1 MAPGKRATDQIAKK
15 VRASFERQGFMA
27 TLGAELTLV
36 ERGEVHIEVACRAG
50 LAQQHGYLHGG
61 VSMALIDTACGYAAI
76 SMAEGDMEVLTVEL
90 KVNLLAP
97 AVGDRLRAVGRVLR
111 PGRTLTVCQG
121 DGFAITAQ
129 GEKHVATLL
138 ATMMTVALPATR

>member
-1 MAPGKRATDQIAKK
+1 MAA
-15 VRASFERQGFMA
+15 
-27 TLGAELTLV
+27 LGAELTRV
-36 ERGEVHIEVACRAG
+36 EHGEVHIEVACRSE
-50 LAQQHGYLHGG
+50 LTQQHGYLHAG

-121 DGFAITAQ
+121 DGFAISAQ

-138 ATMMTVALPATR
+138 ATMMTVAPPANR